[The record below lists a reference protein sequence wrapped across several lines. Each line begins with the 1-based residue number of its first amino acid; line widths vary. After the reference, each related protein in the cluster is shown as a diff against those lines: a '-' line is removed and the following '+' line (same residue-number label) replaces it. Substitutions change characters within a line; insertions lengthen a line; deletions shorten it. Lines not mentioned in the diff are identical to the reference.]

1 MILEYMPYGDLK
13 GFLASHKYV
22 PQLGYFN
29 VVYDTTMNLDRPDE
43 TGYTRVRDE
52 QFQSFAQDVS
62 LTTVAI
68 V

>member
-22 PQLGYFN
+22 PQLCYFN
-29 VVYDTTMNLDRPDE
+29 VVYDTTVNLDRPDE
-43 TGYTRVRDE
+43 TGYTCVRDK

-62 LTTVAI
+62 LMCVS
-68 V
+68 